1 VFVLLCLAVLG
12 IGGRWAWRAWQRQM
26 L

>member
-1 VFVLLCLAVLG
+1 VFVLLCLAVLAVV
-12 IGGRWAWRAWQRQM
+12 GRWAWRLLRRQM

>member
-1 VFVLLCLAVLG
+1 VFVLLCLAVLTVV
-12 IGGRWAWRAWQRQM
+12 GRWAWRLWRRQM